1 MPGAYRRCSFRK
13 KSIRDIVMSVMADGK
28 TRTCKEIWHECQKR
42 IPKGDPPI
50 PSVASTLTD
59 LVELGRLSRTS
70 SVPHKFV
77 YSLPKPRP
85 ADDDSFTDDDLPE
98 WKMVKCRSKRY
109 VKPRV

>member
-13 KSIRDIVMSVMADGK
+13 KSIRDIVMAVMADGK
-28 TRTCKEIWHECQKR
+28 TRTCGEITKECQRR

-59 LVELGRLSRTS
+59 LVELGRLSRTRD
-70 SVPHKFV
+70 VTHGFV

-85 ADDDSFTDDDLPE
+85 ADDDEFTDDDLPE
-98 WKMVKCRSKRY
+98 WKMVKCRRKLN